1 MSLLV
6 LALGVLLL
14 SVPAFVAYS
23 RLSPAARVQTACVSA
38 LAGMLVLGAGTML
51 TALPLVVVWHDGQE
65 ATGFG
70 LSHLS
75 PGGPTAWA
83 AGGAIGGLGGTWIFA
98 TLSHAFRARQRA
110 ALPHWAADSATHDE
124 RAGAEVRIAPSLRPV
139 AFAVPGRDSH
149 IVISRAVKTALT
161 EPELLAV
168 LAHEGAHLRLR
179 HDRYLLI
186 LATYERVWGWLP
198 GAATVIARLR
208 QAVERWADAAA
219 SDKPIDPEALW
230 AARRTLTSGI
240 SCLVPIDDA
249 DPSPNKTSV
258 AHAGA
263 LAVAALALVTAGS
276 YLATHV
282 VRDLAAVLAVLH

>member
-6 LALGVLLL
+6 VSLGVLLL
-14 SVPAFVAYS
+14 SGPALTAHS

-38 LAGMLVLGAGTML
+38 LAGILVFGAGTML
-51 TALPLVVVWHDGQE
+51 TALPLVMVWHDGEE

-70 LSHLS
+70 LTHLS
-75 PGGPTAWA
+75 PGGPMAWA
-83 AGGAIGGLGGTWIFA
+83 AGGALGGLGVTWVLT
-98 TLSHAFRARQRA
+98 TLSHAFRARRRA
-110 ALPHWAADSATHDE
+110 ALPRWAAESATHDE
-124 RAGAEVRIAPSLRPV
+124 GAGAEVRIAPSLRPM
-139 AFAVPGRDSH
+139 AFAVPGRDRH
-149 IVISRAVKTALT
+149 VVISRAVTTALT
-161 EPELLAV
+161 GPELRAV

-198 GAATVIARLR
+198 GAGTVVTRLR
-208 QAVERWADAAA
+208 QAVEQWADAAV
-219 SDKPIDPEALW
+219 SDQSIDPEALL

-240 SCLVPIDDA
+240 SCLHPIDV
-249 DPSPNKTSV
+249 PSPNTTSV

-263 LAVAALALVTAGS
+263 LAITAIALVTAGS

-282 VRDLAAVLAVLH
+282 VGDLAAVLAVLH